1 MPSFTADDIL
11 KTVKSRRYVPEK
23 ADALAKR
30 LGVEK
35 GDLDSFHEALD
46 ELLFEGLLVE
56 EKKRKLCLPED
67 TDLIVGTLDV
77 TRRDI
82 GFVIPKGTG
91 DLQDLFVPPEDR
103 GTAMHRDT
111 VVVQVSKQNRGGD
124 NRGPRGK
131 VIRVIRRANQI
142 LVGTFCRDKHRCWI
156 EVDNPRISEPI
167 YIDSEDTFEAEAGK
181 RVVVK
186 VDAWTNGAIVKTG
199 QVVEILGDPNDP
211 ATDALAVI
219 RQYSLPD
226 KFDKKTKA
234 EAKAFGEAV
243 TLEAIEN
250 RTDLRNQ
257 IIVTID
263 PKEAHDFDDAI
274 SLDYENGTWRLGVH
288 IADVSHYVKPGTAL
302 DRDAISRSTSVY
314 LPGHVLPML
323 PPELSSHLCSLREGE
338 DRLTKSVFMTFDDE
352 GALQDYRIAHTVI
365 RSTKRLTY
373 QQVTRILNGKDQE
386 SEAVTNLLR
395 KMDSLAKL
403 LLRQRIDRGALDMD
417 MPEIDVEVR
426 KDGTTKEVRKRVREF
441 SHRIIEEFMLSAN
454 TAVAEICRRHNLPCM
469 FRVHD
474 KPSEVK
480 LDEFRQFLLA
490 WGYTIPLEPDRHD
503 LQRFLDTLG
512 DKTEAYPIQIAL
524 LRSLKRAEYTPENVG
539 HYALAIERYC
549 HFTSPIRRYPDL
561 LVHRIL
567 DEFLDGKLR
576 TKDARSSWLQH
587 LERLAKHCS
596 LAERK
601 ADEAERE
608 LRLIKLLRF
617 LKDHRSEP
625 MSGIIV
631 NMRHNALFVELEDT
645 LVQGLLP
652 IQAFQDDYYEF
663 NPRGQ
668 VFHGR
673 STGKT
678 LRLGQRIQV
687 MIDDVDI
694 PSRQVS
700 FRPDG
705 VESSGKNRKEK
716 QEEKG
721 EPVWLKH
728 KERSK
733 QNGKKKGQKGAAP
746 GDAEKGKHGKRKD
759 KGKPKYRR

>member
-23 ADALAKR
+23 ADALATR
-30 LGVEK
+30 LGVKKNE
-35 GDLDSFHEALD
+35 LDPFLELLD

-56 EKKRKLCLPED
+56 EKKRRLCLPEN
-67 TDLIVGTLDV
+67 TDLVVGTLDV

-82 GFVIPKGTG
+82 GFVIPKGG
-91 DLQDLFVPPEDR
+91 EDLEDLFVPPEDR

-111 VVVQVSKQNRGGD
+111 VVVQLSKQNRGGN

-131 VIRVIRRANQI
+131 VVRVIRRANQI
-142 LVGTFCRDKHRCWI
+142 LVGTFCRDKGRCWI
-156 EVDNPRISEPI
+156 EVDNPRISERI
-167 YIDSEDTFEAEAGK
+167 YIDSEDAFEAEAGK

-186 VDAWTNGAIVKTG
+186 VDDWSSSAIVKTG

-226 KFDKKTKA
+226 RFDKKTKA
-234 EAKAFGEAV
+234 EAKAFGEAISQ
-243 TLEAIEN
+243 EAIEN
-250 RTDLRNQ
+250 RTDLRDQ
-257 IIVTID
+257 TIVTID

-274 SLDYENGTWRLGVH
+274 SLEHDNDIWRLGVH

-302 DRDAISRSTSVY
+302 DKEAISRSTSVY

-323 PPELSSHLCSLREGE
+323 PTELSSHLCSLREGE
-338 DRLTKSVFMTFDDE
+338 DRLTKSVFMTFDSE

-373 QQVTRILNGKDQE
+373 QQVTKILNGKNQE
-386 SEAVTNLLR
+386 SEEVTNLLR
-395 KMDSLAKL
+395 NMNSLAKL
-403 LLRQRIDRGALDMD
+403 LLKQRMDRGALDME

-490 WGYTIPLEPDRHD
+490 WGYTIPVEPDRRD
-503 LQRFLDTLG
+503 LQKFLATLG
-512 DKTEAYPIQIAL
+512 EKTEAYPIQIAL
-524 LRSLKRAEYTPENVG
+524 LRSLKRAEYTPENLG

-561 LVHRIL
+561 LVHRTL

-576 TKDARSSWLQH
+576 TKKETSSWRDH

-596 LAERK
+596 HAERK

-608 LRLIKLLRF
+608 LRLLKLLRF
-617 LKDHRSEP
+617 LKEHSNEP
-625 MSGIIV
+625 LTGIIV
-631 NMRHNALFVELEDT
+631 SMRHNALFVELEDT

-652 IQAFQDDYYEF
+652 INAFEDDYYEF
-663 NPRGQ
+663 NQRAQ
-668 VFHGR
+668 AFHGR
-673 STGKT
+673 STGRT
-678 LRLGQRIQV
+678 LRLGERIQV
-687 MIDDVDI
+687 MIEEVDM
-694 PSRQVS
+694 PSRHVY

-705 VESSGKNRKEK
+705 MKSSSKSKKENK
-716 QEEKG
+716 AEKV
-721 EPVWLKH
+721 EPVWLKY

-733 QNGKKKGQKGAAP
+733 QKGKKKAARSKP
-746 GDAEKGKHGKRKD
+746 GKGKRGKGKD
-759 KGKPKYRR
+759 KGKPKSRR